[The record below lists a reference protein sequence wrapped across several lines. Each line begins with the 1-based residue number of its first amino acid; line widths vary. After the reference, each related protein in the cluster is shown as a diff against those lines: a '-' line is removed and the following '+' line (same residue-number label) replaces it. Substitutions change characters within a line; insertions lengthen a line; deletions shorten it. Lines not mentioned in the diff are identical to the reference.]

1 MIRKMIVKMMVNTY
15 IEDDGADDDDDDDDM
30 IDNDPDGRC

>member
-1 MIRKMIVKMMVNTY
+1 MMLNMHF
-15 IEDDGADDDDDDDDM
+15 EDNGADDDENDDM

>member
-1 MIRKMIVKMMVNTY
+1 MKMIMMMINNY
-15 IEDDGADDDDDDDDM
+15 IEDDGAADDDRGEM